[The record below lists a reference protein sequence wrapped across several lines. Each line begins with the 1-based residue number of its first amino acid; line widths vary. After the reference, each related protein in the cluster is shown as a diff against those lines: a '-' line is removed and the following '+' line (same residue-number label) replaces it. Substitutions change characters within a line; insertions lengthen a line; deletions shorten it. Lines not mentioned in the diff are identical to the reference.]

1 MKFKHKN
8 TTIIIEQNVVDL
20 FNTFRQ
26 TGRKPESGG
35 ILLGKVYEN
44 EIRVKKASIPT
55 VFDSSK
61 RYNFIRH
68 KKSAQLFT
76 NYEFKNSGGTIIY
89 IGEWHTHPET
99 IPTPSSTDIKMIST
113 QFRKN
118 KINETFLL
126 MIIVGLKD
134 VYLGIYDGKDLTAL
148 KKCGNTTSK

>member
-26 TGRKPESGG
+26 TGKKPESGG

-44 EIRVKKASIPT
+44 EIRIKKASIPT

-61 RYNFIRH
+61 RYNFNRH

-76 NYEFKNSGGTIIY
+76 DYEFKNSGGTIIY
-89 IGEWHTHPET
+89 LGEWHTHPQQ
-99 IPTPSSTDIKMIST
+99 IPIPSPTDVMMIAT
-113 QFRKN
+113 QFKKN

-126 MIIVGLKD
+126 MIIVGLAD
-134 VYLGIYDGKDLTAL
+134 VYMGYYDGQTLTTL
-148 KKCGNTTSK
+148 EKE